1 MAAWLVVTEIGVA
14 CAPEGSGAI
23 DIEEPVAA
31 AAEPVLPEL
40 PEDALTEVFVFV
52 GEFDPVL
59 DERVEVVG
67 VTVVVT
73 TCVVGGVLGLDE
85 VVVG

>member
-14 CAPEGSGAI
+14 CVPEGSAAI
-23 DIEEPVAA
+23 DMEEPVAA
-31 AAEPVLPEL
+31 AAEPVLPEG
-40 PEDALTEVFVFV
+40 ALVVVFVVV
-52 GEFDPVL
+52 GELDPVL

-73 TCVVGGVLGLDE
+73 ICVVDGVLELDE